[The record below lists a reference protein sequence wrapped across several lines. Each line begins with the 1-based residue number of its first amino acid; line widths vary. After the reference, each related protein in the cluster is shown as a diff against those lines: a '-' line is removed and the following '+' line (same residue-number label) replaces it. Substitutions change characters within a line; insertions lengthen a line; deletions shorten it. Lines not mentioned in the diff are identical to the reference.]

1 MARPITPIDRGSRA
15 RIAAFAQRAAL
26 ALALALASAL
36 PPPAF
41 AADMTK
47 TLRVVQSVA
56 ESGFDPQA
64 ISDTYSFD
72 ICRSIFDS
80 LYTYDYFARPVRLVP
95 NTADGMP
102 RIEDGGRSYTVRVKP
117 GIYFAADP
125 AFKGKRRELTAED
138 YVYSIKRIFDPKV
151 RSYWL
156 YVFDHRLLGLDEALA
171 RARKT
176 GRFDYD
182 QPIEGLQAVDRYTL
196 RIRFKDPN
204 YTFMHWLADAALAA
218 VAREVVE
225 AHADASNR
233 VMEHPVGTGPYRL
246 KKWVRGQ
253 KILLEANPD
262 FRDETYPAP
271 GASSESGD
279 AAIARDNAGKKLPIV
294 GRVEISVIEEDQP
307 RLLAFNSGR
316 LDLLELPRALADNV
330 LAGSTLKPDYARR
343 GVGLHRQIEP
353 SLSFVFFNMDD
364 PVVGGYA
371 PEKIALRRAMI
382 MGYDRKAEIA
392 VLRHGQGEPASQL
405 VPPGLAG
412 HDPTLAAGDPY
423 DPAAARA
430 LLDRF
435 GYKDRDGD
443 GYREAPDGKP
453 LLITK
458 ANTPAAI
465 DRVDNELWK
474 KCMDAIGIRIVF
486 FTQKW
491 PELNKMSEAGQLQM
505 WGLSWIS
512 NSPDGDPFASPL
524 YSKNVGTSNDARFR
538 LPAYDRAYE
547 ASLSLPDGPERTAL
561 FRAMTRDVLNYAP
574 WMLDLNA
581 YVSVLTQPW
590 LKGYKQNPFLRN
602 QWKYYDVDLAASGA
616 RGRPR

>member
-1 MARPITPIDRGSRA
+1 MTTFDTPAHRRSRPPV
-15 RIAAFAQRAAL
+15 AAL
-26 ALALALASAL
+26 AHLVPAVMLALACAVSA
-36 PPPAF
+36 PPAF
-41 AADMTK
+41 AADMSK
-47 TLRVVQSVA
+47 TLHVAQQVA

-64 ISDTYSFD
+64 ISDGYSFD
-72 ICRSIFDS
+72 ICRAIFES
-80 LYTYDYFARPVRLVP
+80 LYTYDYFARPVRMVP

-102 RIEDGGRSYTVRVKP
+102 QITDGGRTYTVKVKP
-117 GIYFAADP
+117 GIYFASDP

-138 YVYSIKRIFDPKV
+138 YVYTIKRIFDPKI

-171 RARKT
+171 RARKS

-182 QPIEGLQAVDRYTL
+182 AKIEGLQTVDRYTL
-196 RIRFKDPN
+196 RVRFKDPN
-204 YTFMHWLADAALAA
+204 YTFAYWLADAALSA

-246 KKWVRGQ
+246 KEWVRGQ
-253 KILLEANPD
+253 KIVLEANPE
-262 FRDETYPAP
+262 FRDQTYPVP
-271 GASSESGD
+271 GEGSEPGD

-294 GRVEISVIEEDQP
+294 GRIEISVIEEDQP
-307 RLLAFNSGR
+307 RLLAFDSGQ
-316 LDLLELPRALADNV
+316 LDYLQLPRALADNV
-330 LAGSTLKPDYARR
+330 LEKNQLRADYTRR
-343 GVGLHRQIEP
+343 GIKLHRQTEP

-364 PVVGGYA
+364 PVVGGYT
-371 PEKIALRRAMI
+371 PEKIALRRAMV
-382 MGYDRKAEIA
+382 MGYDRRAEID
-392 VLRHGQGEPASQL
+392 VLRHGQAEPASQL

-412 HDPTLAAGDPY
+412 HDPTLRANDLY

-430 LLDRF
+430 LLDKF

-443 GYREAPDGKP
+443 GYRETPDGKP
-453 LLITK
+453 LQITK
-458 ANTPAAI
+458 ANTPSAI

-474 KCMDAIGIRIVF
+474 KCMDAIGIRLVF

-512 NSPDGDPFASPL
+512 NSPDGDAFASPL
-524 YSKNVGTSNDARFR
+524 YSKNIGTSNDARFR

-547 ASLSLPDGPERTAL
+547 AALNLPDGPARTAL
-561 FRAMTRDVLNYAP
+561 FRAMSEAVLNYAP
-574 WMLDLNA
+574 WMMDLNA
-581 YVSVLTQPW
+581 YVSVLAQPW

-602 QWKYYDVDLAASGA
+602 QWKYYDVDK
-616 RGRPR
+616 RR

>member
-1 MARPITPIDRGSRA
+1 M
-15 RIAAFAQRAAL
+15 
-26 ALALALASAL
+26 
-36 PPPAF
+36 
-41 AADMTK
+41 
-47 TLRVVQSVA
+47 
-56 ESGFDPQA
+56 
-64 ISDTYSFD
+64 
-72 ICRSIFDS
+72 
-80 LYTYDYFARPVRLVP
+80 VP

-102 RIEDGGRSYTVRVKP
+102 QISDGGRTYTVKVKP
-117 GIYFAADP
+117 GIYFASDP

-138 YVYSIKRIFDPKV
+138 YVYTIKRIFDPKI

-171 RARKT
+171 LARKI

-182 QPIEGLQAVDRYTL
+182 AKIEGLQTVDRYTL
-196 RIRFKDPN
+196 RVRFKDPN
-204 YTFMHWLADAALAA
+204 YTFAYWLADTALSA

-246 KKWVRGQ
+246 KEWVRGQ
-253 KILLEANPD
+253 KIVLEANPD
-262 FRDETYPAP
+262 FREQTYPVP
-271 GASSESGD
+271 GEGSEPGD

-294 GRVEISVIEEDQP
+294 GRIEVSVIEEDQP
-307 RLLAFNSGR
+307 RLLAFDSGQ
-316 LDLLELPRALADNV
+316 LDYLQLPRALADNV
-330 LAGSTLKPDYARR
+330 LEKSRLRADYAKR
-343 GVGLHRQIEP
+343 GITLHRQTEP

-364 PVVGGYA
+364 PVVGGYT
-371 PEKIALRRAMI
+371 PDKIALRRAMV
-382 MGYDRKAEIA
+382 MGYDRRAEID
-392 VLRHGQGEPASQL
+392 VLRHGQAEPASQL

-412 HDPTLAAGDPY
+412 HDPTLRANDLY

-443 GYREAPDGKP
+443 GYRETPDGKP
-453 LLITK
+453 LQITK
-458 ANTPAAI
+458 ANTPSAI

-512 NSPDGDPFASPL
+512 NSPDGDAFASPL
-524 YSKNVGTSNDARFR
+524 YSKNIGTSNDARFR

-547 ASLSLPDGPERTAL
+547 AALNLPDGPARTAL
-561 FRAMTRDVLNYAP
+561 FRSMSEAVLNYAP
-574 WMLDLNA
+574 WMMDLNA
-581 YVSVLTQPW
+581 YVSVLAQPW

-602 QWKYYDVDLAASGA
+602 QWKYYDVDK
-616 RGRPR
+616 RR